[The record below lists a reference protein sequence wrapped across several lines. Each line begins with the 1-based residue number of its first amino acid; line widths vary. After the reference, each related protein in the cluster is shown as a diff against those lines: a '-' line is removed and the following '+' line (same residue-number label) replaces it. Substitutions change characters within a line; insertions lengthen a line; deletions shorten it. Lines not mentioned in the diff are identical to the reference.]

1 MSDTDSLLEFYRGL
15 DPPYRVLLNYRFK
28 AKYGRPPED
37 AIAAGPQA
45 FFDAL
50 AEALGPHNAEV
61 LKGMYEEWLSKRAG
75 PATAGGLGA
84 AAKVQKR
91 PPRG

>member
-1 MSDTDSLLEFYRGL
+1 MSDADSLMEFYRGL
-15 DPPYRVLLNYRFK
+15 DPSYRVLLSYRFK

-61 LKGMYEEWLSKRAG
+61 FKGMYKEWLRRG
-75 PATAGGLGA
+75 RGR
-84 AAKVQKR
+84 R
-91 PPRG
+91 PPED